1 LRSNGCLG
9 GVIPDVETDHQSC
22 WGTVC
27 KPHLGVSCLEEHMPL
42 FSTVVA
48 RKENDVPRVSF
59 LRVPDCGSFHVTL
72 WGTGALATFLS
83 AYFVYLFLFK
93 ANG

>member
-1 LRSNGCLG
+1 
-9 GVIPDVETDHQSC
+9 
-22 WGTVC
+22 
-27 KPHLGVSCLEEHMPL
+27 MPL

-83 AYFVYLFLFK
+83 AYFVYLFYSRRMGESKIYSFHATFTQDEISNTYLVP
-93 ANG
+93 NSITYS